1 MSGIVAL
8 SSAAHRS
15 RCGSL
20 MACVV
25 PDAAGREWLKQGL
38 LCSKQRC
45 PPDPIMVSI
54 RRYCGMAEQEL
65 QQRVVIGMDPH
76 KRSVTAAATA
86 RLANIRGV
94 MSTRERVPAARVGR
108 GTRRL

>member
-1 MSGIVAL
+1 
-8 SSAAHRS
+8 
-15 RCGSL
+15 
-20 MACVV
+20 
-25 PDAAGREWLKQGL
+25 
-38 LCSKQRC
+38 
-45 PPDPIMVSI
+45 
-54 RRYCGMAEQEL
+54 MAEQEL

-76 KRSVTAAATA
+76 KRSVTAAAMA